1 MMKKVLLVIVTLLS
15 VMIFGCAGNGRRAEG
30 IASEVGREEVKET
43 FTNSIGMQFV
53 RIPRKGSCGEP
64 GSFVMGQ
71 SRTPLPDELT
81 RNLSYPKREDL
92 VGGFPQGDPAKF
104 AITVEHVRNGDFDEE
119 PAHKV
124 KITRPFY
131 MGAFEV
137 TNKQYEMFDPSHR
150 GLRGKNG
157 FSWADDEAVIFVSWN
172 DARAF
177 CEWLSKKEGRT
188 YRLPT
193 EAEWEYACR
202 AGTTTHFWTGDS
214 LPEAFHKNVRR
225 TSFNEPKD
233 IVPLTVGKTPANP
246 WGLYD
251 MHGNVEEWCNDWYGP
266 YAGGEQT
273 DPVGMAEGDFKV
285 ARGGSHG
292 TNLYYL
298 RSANRMGTLPEN
310 R

>member
-233 IVPLTVGKTPANP
+233 IVPLTRIPGACTTCTATLRSGATIGTGRTPA
-246 WGLYD
+246 
-251 MHGNVEEWCNDWYGP
+251 VSRR
-266 YAGGEQT
+266 T
-273 DPVGMAEGDFKV
+273 
-285 ARGGSHG
+285 R
-292 TNLYYL
+292 
-298 RSANRMGTLPEN
+298 
-310 R
+310 